1 MKRFKAEVHN
11 PFRGRP
17 RGKIAQEILENKF
30 TVKLSKKLIPRS
42 GRQFIEHKLFQTKSK
57 PKISEKDR
65 ELLVKFYEDDVRK
78 IQNFLGKK
86 LPWKNFKE
94 L

>member
-1 MKRFKAEVHN
+1 LKGFKAEVHN
-11 PFRGRP
+11 PYRGRP
-17 RGKIAQEILENKF
+17 RGKISQEILESKI
-30 TVKLSKKLIPRS
+30 TVRLAKKLIPRS

-57 PKISEKDR
+57 PKISKKDK
-65 ELLVKFYEDDVRK
+65 EPLVKFYENDVRK
-78 IQNFLGKK
+78 IQDFLGKK